1 MQPMRLC
8 ICSGRQFEKTFEN
21 SHWRKVLQMQLMRL
35 CICSGRQ
42 FEKTSEN
49 SHWGKVLQMQLTFVK
64 TRNWISFPN
73 PTFPMPKR
81 FKYSQATNI
90 CGNHVVNAI
99 SKNQSLFETT
109 FLSYP
114 FLCSMM
120 TIFFS
125 RSLDLICI
133 SRKNA

>member
-1 MQPMRLC
+1 MRNLLNIHSRERSYKSHQCDFKSVHSNDLQAMRLC

-64 TRNWISFPN
+64 TRKWISFPN

-99 SKNQSLFETT
+99 SKN
-109 FLSYP
+109 
-114 FLCSMM
+114 
-120 TIFFS
+120 
-125 RSLDLICI
+125 
-133 SRKNA
+133 